1 MSFPRSRLWCLSV
14 SLMFALMFVV
24 GLKDQAEA
32 SSRETFVLGRNL
44 DTTLLDEALKVSPGD
59 LIPYIESL
67 GVKVYLYPS
76 RAKRNPDLAKGQKVS
91 DELRAEP
98 MLRHFF
104 EDSGGG
110 STIADL
116 GMFIPREDSDLGKYG
131 TFIVLAESANAYT
144 LLHEF
149 THFLFYST
157 ELPGTRV
164 EKYLLQEKAYRA
176 SRNLALQFEY
186 GLRYF
191 ESSDVYKRE
200 NLLDLLIADL
210 DIEGQ
215 RVHWFV
221 AEEVIIESL
230 LLARIRPA
238 TPYYQE
244 KRVAAG
250 RAYALGNIKGARVEV
265 SRRMHLWDEV
275 KQSFMRTAGAHPH
288 TSHAEREE
296 IVMSIPVYQAEV
308 EKKAGLIESS
318 LKLLETLFP

>member
-1 MSFPRSRLWCLSV
+1 MLFPRSLLWSLTV
-14 SLMFALMFVV
+14 SLMMVLGLM
-24 GLKDQAEA
+24 GEAQA

-44 DTTLLDEALKVSPGD
+44 DSSLLDEALRVSPTE
-59 LIPYIESL
+59 LIPYIESQGL
-67 GVKVYLYPS
+67 KVYLYPS
-76 RAKRNPDLAKGQKVS
+76 RAKRNPDFVKGTMIS
-91 DELRAEP
+91 TELRNEA

-116 GMFIPREDSDLGKYG
+116 GMFILKEDADLGKYG
-131 TFIVLAESANAYT
+131 TFIVLAESANSYT

-157 ELPGTRV
+157 ELPRTRV
-164 EKYLLQEKAYRA
+164 EKYMLQEKAYRA
-176 SRNLALQFEY
+176 SRSLALQFEY

-200 NLLDLLIADL
+200 NLLDTLMADL
-210 DIEGQ
+210 DIEAQ

-230 LLARIRPA
+230 LLARIKPGTA
-238 TPYYQE
+238 YYQE

-250 RAYALGNIKGARVEV
+250 RTYALGNIRGARVEV
-265 SRRMHLWDEV
+265 SRRMHLWDEL
-275 KQSFMRTAGAHPH
+275 KQSFMRTAGAYPH

-296 IVMSIPVYQAEV
+296 IVTSIPVYQAEV
-308 EKKAGLIESS
+308 EKKAGLIENT